1 MKAKLL
7 CVAVALVALATAS
20 PALAD
25 GSGGSGGAQAGAQ
38 NASTNQGALGIA
50 ASNQNAVNANVPVSI
65 AGGNVSAG
73 PSTANQNATSTAT
86 ADVSNK
92 AKTDQDQYLTQNVG
106 GPSGCYAGCGG
117 SGGFQAGVQNAQTNQ
132 LAIGAAIS
140 KQNAVNANVPV
151 SIAGGNVSAGPSTAN
166 QNATST
172 ATTDVSNKAKTDQ
185 DQGLKQNVGS
195 GCGCDSKGSDPKGSS
210 SNGSSAGSGGD
221 GGFQAGVQNAETN
234 QGALGAAVS
243 KQNAVNA
250 NVPVS
255 IAGGNVNSGPSTA
268 SQNAT
273 STATTDVSNKAKT
286 DQDQWQKQNI
296 GSGCGC
302 DSKGSNDPKGYDPSS
317 SDHSSGGCVAGC
329 GGAGGFQ
336 LGVQNAETNQFAAGL
351 SKSDQNAVNAN
362 VPVSIAGGN
371 VSSGPSTAN
380 QNATSTAT
388 TDVSNRAKTD
398 QDQGLT
404 QNVGGSS
411 SCLAGCGGSG
421 GFQLGV
427 QKADTNQW
435 AAGAAFSNQNAVN
448 SNTPVSIAGGN
459 VSSGPS
465 TANQNATSTATT
477 DVSNKAKTD
486 QDQYLTQNVGSGC
499 GCDSKGSYDPKGS
512 SDHNSGCI
520 AGCGGSGGFQLGIQ
534 DASTNQGALG
544 ISASNQNAVNGNSPA
559 STAGGNISS
568 GPSTANQ
575 NATSTATT
583 DVSNRAKTDQDQ
595 HLTQNVGGSGSC
607 KFGCGGDGG
616 FQAGIQ
622 SAYTNQGALGISY
635 SDQNAVN
642 GNSPASTAG
651 GNISSGP
658 STANQNATS
667 TATTDVSNRAK
678 TDQDQSLKQNIGSGC
693 GCDSKGSY
701 DPRGYGSSSDHS
713 SGGCA
718 AGCGGDGGFQLG
730 VQNAETN
737 QWAAGIALSN
747 QNAVN
752 GNSPA
757 STAGGN
763 ISSGPSTANQNAT
776 STATADVSNK
786 AKTDQDQHLRQNI
799 DSGCGCDSKGH
810 DPKGSYDSGSSAGS
824 GGDGGFQVG
833 LQNAETNQW
842 AAGIALS
849 YQNAVNGNSPAS
861 TAGGNIYSGPST
873 ANQNATST
881 GYTDTSNR
889 AKTDQDQGQS
899 QSIGKSCGDK
909 CGPTGIRSDAPN
921 HYGGAIYSDAPASQ
935 VGNQSTSGDA
945 KNSREQQPIWQS

>member
-7 CVAVALVALATAS
+7 SVAVALVALATAS

-25 GSGGSGGAQAGAQ
+25 GSGGAGALQAGAQ

-73 PSTANQNATSTAT
+73 PSTATQNATSNAT

-92 AKTDQDQYLTQNVG
+92 AKTDQDQNLTQNV

-151 SIAGGNVSAGPSTAN
+151 SIAGGNVSSGPSTAT
-166 QNATST
+166 QNATSN

-185 DQGLKQNVGS
+185 DQGLTQNIGS
-195 GCGCDSKGSDPKGSS
+195 SCGCDSKGSDHGS
-210 SNGSSAGSGGD
+210 GSSAGSGGD
-221 GGFQAGVQNAETN
+221 GGFQAGIQNAETN

-255 IAGGNVNSGPSTA
+255 IAGGNVNSGSSTA
-268 SQNAT
+268 TQNAT
-273 STATTDVSNKAKT
+273 SNATTDVSNKAKT
-286 DQDQWQKQNI
+286 DQDQYSTQNV

-302 DSKGSNDPKGYDPSS
+302 DSKGS
-317 SDHSSGGCVAGC
+317 SDHNSGSAGSGGD
-329 GGAGGFQ
+329 GGFQ
-336 LGVQNAETNQFAAGL
+336 LGVQKAETNQFAAGL

-371 VSSGPSTAN
+371 VSSGPSTAT
-380 QNATSTAT
+380 QNATSNAT
-388 TDVSNRAKTD
+388 TDVSNRSKTD

-411 SCLAGCGGSG
+411 SCLAGCGGAG

-459 VSSGPS
+459 IYSGPSTATQNATSNATTDVSNKAKTDQDQYLTQNVGSGCGCDSKGHGDYGRSSDHSSGCVAGCGGAGGFQVGIQNAETNQWAAGIAKSDQNAVNGNSPASTAGGNISSGPS
-465 TANQNATSTATT
+465 TATQNATSNATT

-499 GCDSKGSYDPKGS
+499 GCDSKGSYEPKGS
-512 SDHNSGCI
+512 SDRSSGCGCDGSGHSSGCI
-520 AGCGGSGGFQLGIQ
+520 AGCGGAGGFQVGLQ
-534 DASTNQGALG
+534 NAETNQWAAGLAY
-544 ISASNQNAVNGNSPA
+544 SNQNAVNGNSPA

-568 GPSTANQ
+568 GPSTATQ
-575 NATSTATT
+575 NATS
-583 DVSNRAKTDQDQ
+583 N
-595 HLTQNVGGSGSC
+595 
-607 KFGCGGDGG
+607 
-616 FQAGIQ
+616 
-622 SAYTNQGALGISY
+622 
-635 SDQNAVN
+635 
-642 GNSPASTAG
+642 
-651 GNISSGP
+651 
-658 STANQNATS
+658 
-667 TATTDVSNRAK
+667 
-678 TDQDQSLKQNIGSGC
+678 
-693 GCDSKGSY
+693 
-701 DPRGYGSSSDHS
+701 
-713 SGGCA
+713 
-718 AGCGGDGGFQLG
+718 
-730 VQNAETN
+730 
-737 QWAAGIALSN
+737 
-747 QNAVN
+747 
-752 GNSPA
+752 
-757 STAGGN
+757 
-763 ISSGPSTANQNAT
+763 
-776 STATADVSNK
+776 ATADVSNK
-786 AKTDQDQHLRQNI
+786 AKTDQDQHLSQNVGGNG
-799 DSGCGCDSKGH
+799 SCLAGCGG
-810 DPKGSYDSGSSAGS
+810 P
-824 GGDGGFQVG
+824 GGFQLG

-873 ANQNATST
+873 ATQNATSN
-881 GYTDTSNR
+881 GSTDVSNR
-889 AKTDQDQGQS
+889 AKTDQDQGQH
-899 QSIGKSCGDK
+899 QSVGTSCGNK
-909 CGPTGIRSDAPN
+909 CGPSGIRSEAPIS
-921 HYGGAIYSDAPASQ
+921 GGAAYSGAPASQ
-935 VGNQSTSGDA
+935 IGNQGSNSGDLA
-945 KNSREQQPIWQS
+945 KSDYNRVQKPTWQS

>member
-7 CVAVALVALATAS
+7 SVAVALVALATAS

-25 GSGGSGGAQAGAQ
+25 AGSGGSGGFQAGVQ
-38 NASTNQGALGIA
+38 NASTNQGAVGIA
-50 ASNQNAVNANVPVSI
+50 SSNQNAVNANVPVSI

-73 PSTANQNATSTAT
+73 PSTATQNATSSAT

-92 AKTDQDQYLTQNVG
+92 AKTDQDQNLTQNV

-132 LAIGAAIS
+132 LAAGAALS
-140 KQNAVNANVPV
+140 NQNAVNANVPV
-151 SIAGGNVSAGPSTAN
+151 SIAGGNVSSGPSTAT

-172 ATTDVSNKAKTDQ
+172 ATTDVSNRAKTDQ
-185 DQGLKQNVGS
+185 DQHMRQNIDS
-195 GCGCDSKGSDPKGSS
+195 GCGCDSKGSDHGS
-210 SNGSSAGSGGD
+210 GSSAGSGGD
-221 GGFQAGVQNAETN
+221 GGFQAGIQKAETK
-234 QGALGAAVS
+234 QVALGAAVS

-268 SQNAT
+268 TQNAT

-286 DQDQWQKQNI
+286 DQDQSLKQNI

-302 DSKGSNDPKGYDPSS
+302 DSKGSYDPKSSGSS
-317 SDHSSGGCVAGC
+317 SDRSSGGCVAGC

-336 LGVQNAETNQFAAGL
+336 LGVQKAETNQFAAGL

-371 VSSGPSTAN
+371 VSSGPSTAT

-388 TDVSNRAKTD
+388 TDVSNKAKTD
-398 QDQGLT
+398 QDQHLT
-404 QNVGGSS
+404 QNIGGGS
-411 SCLAGCGGSG
+411 CVAGCGGAG

-465 TANQNATSTATT
+465 TATQNATSSATTDVSNKAKTDQDQSLKQNIGSDCGCDSKDSKGSYDPKGSSDHNSGCVAGCGGAGGFQLGVQNAETNQWAAGISKSDQNAVNANSPASTAGGNISSGPSTATQNATSTATT

-486 QDQYLTQNVGSGC
+486 QDQHLSQNIGGGSC
-499 GCDSKGSYDPKGS
+499 KF
-512 SDHNSGCI
+512 
-520 AGCGGSGGFQLGIQ
+520 GCGGPGGFQAGIQ
-534 DASTNQGALG
+534 NAETNQWALG
-544 ISASNQNAVNGNSPA
+544 IAASKQNAVNGNSPA

-568 GPSTANQ
+568 GPSTATQ
-575 NATSTATT
+575 NATSDATA
-583 DVSNRAKTDQDQ
+583 DVSNKAKTDQDQ
-595 HLTQNVGGSGSC
+595 SLKQNIGSDCGCDSKGHDPKGYGSSSDRNSGC
-607 KFGCGGDGG
+607 SAGCGGAGG
-616 FQAGIQ
+616 FQVGLQNAETNQWAAGI
-622 SAYTNQGALGISY
+622 AL

-658 STANQNATS
+658 STATQNATS
-667 TATTDVSNRAK
+667 S
-678 TDQDQSLKQNIGSGC
+678 
-693 GCDSKGSY
+693 
-701 DPRGYGSSSDHS
+701 
-713 SGGCA
+713 
-718 AGCGGDGGFQLG
+718 
-730 VQNAETN
+730 
-737 QWAAGIALSN
+737 
-747 QNAVN
+747 
-752 GNSPA
+752 
-757 STAGGN
+757 
-763 ISSGPSTANQNAT
+763 
-776 STATADVSNK
+776 ATADVSNK

-810 DPKGSYDSGSSAGS
+810 DPKGYGSSSDGNSGSSAGS
-824 GGDGGFQVG
+824 GGDGGFQLG

-861 TAGGNIYSGPST
+861 TAGGNISSGPST
-873 ANQNATST
+873 ATQNATST
-881 GYTDTSNR
+881 GYTDVSNR
-889 AKTDQDQGQS
+889 AKTDQDQGEH

-909 CGPTGIRSDAPN
+909 CGPSGIRSEAPSA
-921 HYGGAIYSDAPASQ
+921 GGASYDGSQ
-935 VGNQSTSGDA
+935 LGSQGSSSGDLA
-945 KNSREQQPIWQS
+945 KSDHNREQQPVWQS

>member
-7 CVAVALVALATAS
+7 SVAVALVALATAS

-25 GSGGSGGAQAGAQ
+25 AGSGGSGGFQAGAQ
-38 NASTNQGALGIA
+38 NASTNQGAVGIA

-73 PSTANQNATSTAT
+73 PSTATQNATSNAT

-92 AKTDQDQYLTQNVG
+92 AKTDQNQYLTQNV

-132 LAIGAAIS
+132 LAVGAAIS

-151 SIAGGNVSAGPSTAN
+151 SIAGGNVSSGPSTAT
-166 QNATST
+166 QNATSN
-172 ATTDVSNKAKTDQ
+172 ATTDVSNRAKTDQ
-185 DQGLKQNVGS
+185 DQHMRQNIDS
-195 GCGCDSKGSDPKGSS
+195 GCGCDPKGSGR

-255 IAGGNVNSGPSTA
+255 IAGGNVTSGPSTA
-268 SQNAT
+268 TQNAT

-286 DQDQWQKQNI
+286 DQDQSLKQNI

-302 DSKGSNDPKGYDPSS
+302 DSKGSYDPKGS
-317 SDHSSGGCVAGC
+317 SDHSSGCVAGC

-371 VSSGPSTAN
+371 VSSGPSTAT

-388 TDVSNRAKTD
+388 TDVSNKAKTD
-398 QDQGLT
+398 QDQHLT
-404 QNVGGSS
+404 QNIGGG
-411 SCLAGCGGSG
+411 SCLAGCGGAG

-448 SNTPVSIAGGN
+448 SNTPASTAGGN
-459 VSSGPS
+459 ITSGPS
-465 TANQNATSTATT
+465 TATQNATSNATT

-486 QDQYLTQNVGSGC
+486 QNQWLTQNVGSGC
-499 GCDSKGSYDPKGS
+499 GCDSKDSRS
-512 SDHNSGCI
+512 SSGPSGCI
-520 AGCGGSGGFQLGIQ
+520 AGCGGAGGFQVGLQ
-534 DASTNQGALG
+534 NAETNQWA
-544 ISASNQNAVNGNSPA
+544 
-559 STAGGNISS
+559 AGLS
-568 GPSTANQ
+568 
-575 NATSTATT
+575 
-583 DVSNRAKTDQDQ
+583 K
-595 HLTQNVGGSGSC
+595 
-607 KFGCGGDGG
+607 
-616 FQAGIQ
+616 
-622 SAYTNQGALGISY
+622 

-658 STANQNATS
+658 STATQNATS
-667 TATTDVSNRAK
+667 NATTDVSNKAKTNQDQGLTQNIGGGSCLFGCGGPGGFQAGIQNAETKQGALGIAYSDQNAVNGNSPASTAGGNIYSGPSTATQNATSNATTDVSNKAK
-678 TDQDQSLKQNIGSGC
+678 TDQNQWLTQNVGSGC

-701 DPRGYGSSSDHS
+701 DPKGYGSSSDHNR
-713 SGGCA
+713 GCA
-718 AGCGGDGGFQLG
+718 AGCGGAGGFQVGL
-730 VQNAETN
+730 QNAETN
-737 QWAAGIALSN
+737 QWAAGIALSD

-763 ISSGPSTANQNAT
+763 ISSGPSTATQNAT
-776 STATADVSNK
+776 SNATTDVSNK
-786 AKTDQDQHLRQNI
+786 AKTNQDQHLRQNI
-799 DSGCGCDSKGH
+799 GGGSCLAGCGG
-810 DPKGSYDSGSSAGS
+810 P
-824 GGDGGFQVG
+824 GGFQLGV
-833 LQNAETNQW
+833 QNAETNQW

-849 YQNAVNGNSPAS
+849 YQNAVNGNSPSS
-861 TAGGNIYSGPST
+861 TAGGNIASGPST
-873 ANQNATST
+873 ATQNASST

-889 AKTDQDQGQS
+889 AKTDQDQGQN
-899 QSIGKSCGDK
+899 QSIGKSCGEK
-909 CGPTGIRSDAPN
+909 CGPTGIRSEAPTP
-921 HYGGAIYSDAPASQ
+921 GGASYDGSQ
-935 VGNQSTSGDA
+935 LGSQGSNSGDLA
-945 KNSREQQPIWQS
+945 KSDHNREQRPIWQS

>member
-7 CVAVALVALATAS
+7 SVAVALVALATAS

-73 PSTANQNATSTAT
+73 PSTATQNAASTAT

-92 AKTDQDQYLTQNVG
+92 AKTDQDQHLTQNV

-117 SGGFQAGVQNAQTNQ
+117 SGGFQAGVQNAGTNQ
-132 LAIGAAIS
+132 LAVGAAIS

-151 SIAGGNVSAGPSTAN
+151 SIAGGNVSSGPSTAT
-166 QNATST
+166 QNAASS

-185 DQGLKQNVGS
+185 DQGLKQNIGS
-195 GCGCDSKGSDPKGSS
+195 GCGCDSKGSDHGS
-210 SNGSSAGSGGD
+210 SSAGSGGD
-221 GGFQAGVQNAETN
+221 GGFQAGIQNAETN

-255 IAGGNVNSGPSTA
+255 IAGGNVYSGPSTA
-268 SQNAT
+268 TQNA
-273 STATTDVSNKAKT
+273 SSAATTDVSNKAKT
-286 DQDQWQKQNI
+286 DQDQWLKQNV
-296 GSGCGC
+296 GNSCGC
-302 DSKGSNDPKGYDPSS
+302 DSKGKYDPKRSYDPKGS
-317 SDHSSGGCVAGC
+317 SDHSAGSGGD
-329 GGAGGFQ
+329 GGFQ
-336 LGVQNAETNQFAAGL
+336 LGAQNAETNQFAAGL

-362 VPVSIAGGN
+362 VPVSIAGGD
-371 VSSGPSTAN
+371 VKSGPSTAT
-380 QNATSTAT
+380 QNAASTAT
-388 TDVSNRAKTD
+388 TDVSNKAKTD

-404 QNVGGSS
+404 QNVGGGS
-411 SCLAGCGGSG
+411 SCLAGCGGAG

-459 VSSGPS
+459 IYSGPS
-465 TANQNATSTATT
+465 TATQNAASTATT

-499 GCDSKGSYDPKGS
+499 GCDSKGKYDPKGS
-512 SDHNSGCI
+512 SGHSSGCI
-520 AGCGGSGGFQLGIQ
+520 AGCGG
-534 DASTNQGALG
+534 
-544 ISASNQNAVNGNSPA
+544 
-559 STAGGNISS
+559 
-568 GPSTANQ
+568 
-575 NATSTATT
+575 
-583 DVSNRAKTDQDQ
+583 
-595 HLTQNVGGSGSC
+595 
-607 KFGCGGDGG
+607 DGG
-616 FQAGIQ
+616 FQVGLQNAETNQWAAGI
-622 SAYTNQGALGISY
+622 AK

-658 STANQNATS
+658 STATQNAS
-667 TATTDVSNRAK
+667 SSATADVSNKAK
-678 TDQDQSLKQNIGSGC
+678 TDQDQYLTQNVGGGSSCLFGCGGAGGFQAGIQNAYTKQGALGIAASNQNAVNGNSPASTAGGNIYSGPSTATQNASSSATADVSNKAKTDQDQYLTQNVGSGC
-693 GCDSKGSY
+693 GCDSKGKY
-701 DPRGYGSSSDHS
+701 DPKGYGSSSDRGNGCGCDGS
-713 SGGCA
+713 SDHNRGCI
-718 AGCGGDGGFQLG
+718 AGCGGAGGFQVGL
-730 VQNAETN
+730 QNAETN
-737 QWAAGIALSN
+737 QWAAGIAKSD

-763 ISSGPSTANQNAT
+763 ISSGPSTATQNAA
-776 STATADVSNK
+776 SSATADVSNK
-786 AKTDQDQHLRQNI
+786 AKTDQDQHLRQNVGGG
-799 DSGCGCDSKGH
+799 SCLFGCGG
-810 DPKGSYDSGSSAGS
+810 P
-824 GGDGGFQVG
+824 GGFQLG

-873 ANQNATST
+873 ATQNAAST
-881 GYTDTSNR
+881 GDTDVSNR
-889 AKTDQDQGQS
+889 AKTDQDQGEH

-909 CGPTGIRSDAPN
+909 CGPTGIRSEAPIS
-921 HYGGAIYSDAPASQ
+921 GGAAYSGAPASQ
-935 VGNQSTSGDA
+935 IGSQGSNSGDLA
-945 KNSREQQPIWQS
+945 KSDHNREQQPNWQS

>member
-7 CVAVALVALATAS
+7 SVAVALVALATAS

-25 GSGGSGGAQAGAQ
+25 AGSGGSGGFQAGAQ
-38 NASTNQGALGIA
+38 NASTNQGAVGIA

-65 AGGNVSAG
+65 AGGNVTAG
-73 PSTANQNATSTAT
+73 PSTATQNATSNAT

-92 AKTDQDQYLTQNVG
+92 AKTDQDQYLTQNV

-132 LAIGAAIS
+132 LAVGAAIS

-151 SIAGGNVSAGPSTAN
+151 SIAGGNVSSGPSTAT
-166 QNATST
+166 QNATSN
-172 ATTDVSNKAKTDQ
+172 ATTDVSNRAKTDQ
-185 DQGLKQNVGS
+185 DQHMRQNIDS
-195 GCGCDSKGSDPKGSS
+195 GCGCDPKGSGR

-255 IAGGNVNSGPSTA
+255 IAGGNVTSGPSTA
-268 SQNAT
+268 TQNAT

-286 DQDQWQKQNI
+286 DQDQSLKQNI

-302 DSKGSNDPKGYDPSS
+302 DSKGSYDPKGS
-317 SDHSSGGCVAGC
+317 SDHSSGCVAGC

-371 VSSGPSTAN
+371 VSSGPSTAT

-388 TDVSNRAKTD
+388 TDVSNKAKTD
-398 QDQGLT
+398 QDQHLT
-404 QNVGGSS
+404 QNIGGG
-411 SCLAGCGGSG
+411 SCLAGCGGAG

-448 SNTPVSIAGGN
+448 SNTP
-459 VSSGPS
+459 
-465 TANQNATSTATT
+465 
-477 DVSNKAKTD
+477 
-486 QDQYLTQNVGSGC
+486 
-499 GCDSKGSYDPKGS
+499 
-512 SDHNSGCI
+512 
-520 AGCGGSGGFQLGIQ
+520 
-534 DASTNQGALG
+534 
-544 ISASNQNAVNGNSPA
+544 A

-568 GPSTANQ
+568 GPSTATQ
-575 NATSTATT
+575 NATSNATT
-583 DVSNRAKTDQDQ
+583 DVSNKAKTDQNQ
-595 HLTQNVGGSGSC
+595 WLTQNVGSGCGCDSKDSRSSSGPSGC
-607 KFGCGGDGG
+607 IAGCGGAGG
-616 FQAGIQ
+616 FQVGLQNAE
-622 SAYTNQGALGISY
+622 TNQWAAGLSK

-658 STANQNATS
+658 STATQNATS
-667 TATTDVSNRAK
+667 NATTDVSNKAK
-678 TDQDQSLKQNIGSGC
+678 TNQDQGLTQNIGG
-693 GCDSKGSY
+693 GS
-701 DPRGYGSSSDHS
+701 
-713 SGGCA
+713 CLF
-718 AGCGGDGGFQLG
+718 GCGGPGGFQAG
-730 VQNAETN
+730 IQNAETK
-737 QWAAGIALSN
+737 QGALGIAYSD

-763 ISSGPSTANQNAT
+763 IYAGPSTATQNATSNATTDVSNRAKTDQNQYLTQNVGSGCGCDSKGSYDPKGYGSSSDHNRGCVAGCGGAGGFQVGLQNAQTNQWAAGIALSDQNAVNGNSPASTAGGNITSGPSTATQNAT
-776 STATADVSNK
+776 SNATADVSNK
-786 AKTDQDQHLRQNI
+786 AKTNQDQHLRQDI
-799 DSGCGCDSKGH
+799 GGGSCLAGCGG
-810 DPKGSYDSGSSAGS
+810 P
-824 GGDGGFQVG
+824 GGFQLG

-849 YQNAVNGNSPAS
+849 YQNAVNGNSPSS
-861 TAGGNIYSGPST
+861 TAGGNIASGPST
-873 ANQNATST
+873 ATQNASST

-889 AKTDQDQGQS
+889 AKTDQDQGQN
-899 QSIGKSCGDK
+899 QSIGKSCGEK
-909 CGPTGIRSDAPN
+909 CGPTGIRSEAPTA
-921 HYGGAIYSDAPASQ
+921 GGASYDGSQ
-935 VGNQSTSGDA
+935 LGSQGSNSGDLA
-945 KNSREQQPIWQS
+945 KSDHNREQQPIRQS